1 MKKITAFITAF
12 VLFIGVAVSAHV
24 ITNEKL
30 ETNNADFGT
39 WISTK
44 KDLSYRAVTS
54 NIEDDTVL
62 MMGSSEFHHG
72 NKTPYHP
79 TNIFRDLNMNVMCIG
94 AAQNAEPLSCHYFGR
109 HSA

>member
-24 ITNEKL
+24 ITNKKL

-44 KDLSYRAVTS
+44 KDLS
-54 NIEDDTVL
+54 
-62 MMGSSEFHHG
+62 
-72 NKTPYHP
+72 
-79 TNIFRDLNMNVMCIG
+79 
-94 AAQNAEPLSCHYFGR
+94 
-109 HSA
+109 